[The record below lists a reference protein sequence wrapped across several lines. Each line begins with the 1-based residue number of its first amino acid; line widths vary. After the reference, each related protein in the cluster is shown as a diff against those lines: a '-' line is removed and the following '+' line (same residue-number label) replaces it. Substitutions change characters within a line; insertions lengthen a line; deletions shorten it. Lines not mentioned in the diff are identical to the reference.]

1 MKIVNRIEFLK
12 LPSGTMYSLY
22 SPIVFEGLYVK
33 FDSINSTVGE
43 KYIDFLNISLTDSID
58 SEDFNKYMEEFEK
71 MEKGSSIGMDFDCI
85 GRNGLYDLDQK
96 YAVWEK
102 KDVQGLMDVLKNL
115 HCMK

>member
-22 SPIVFEGLYVK
+22 SPIVFDGLYVK

-58 SEDFNKYMEEFEK
+58 SMEELEK
-71 MEKGSSIGMDFDCI
+71 MEKGISIGMDFDCI